1 MMKRNGKPYLP
12 AFTIMEITISLVVTS
27 IVITLVYSSIAFL
40 NSQLRKDMEMRNEIN
55 IWSVE
60 RFQLM
65 HDFFLANEIVL
76 SSSNEILLKTDD
88 EHVIM
93 YKIEEEQLWRVNKE
107 QKMPF
112 RTPIKSIGLPEKE
125 TVQPENIFF
134 IFEIKEETF
143 TLQFPL
149 NQSSAQKMNDWFMQ
163 KINDG
168 TN

>member
-12 AFTIMEITISLVVTS
+12 AFTIMEITISSVVTS

-40 NSQLRKDMEMRNEIN
+40 NSQLKKDIEIRNQLN
-55 IWSVE
+55 TWSVE

-76 SSSNEILLKTDD
+76 SESNEILLKSDNA
-88 EHVIM
+88 HVIV
-93 YKIEEEQLWRVNKE
+93 YRTEDEQLWRVNKE

-112 RTPIKSIGLPEKE
+112 RTHIKSIELPEIE
-125 TVQPENIFF
+125 STQPENIVF

-149 NQSSAQKMNDWFMQ
+149 NQSSAQKMNDWFTQ
-163 KINDG
+163 KLNDG